1 MYCKPDLNTDL
12 QQGVPVVT
20 GFVASKIIL
29 WVEIIMIV
37 KLIEFRF
44 VQCILLILEL
54 YLYQTTLC
62 TCPLCDVEGLQA
74 QRQ

>member
-1 MYCKPDLNTDL
+1 MYCKPDLNTVL